1 MAAMNLDEL
10 GPNSFHQLGPNFL
23 RLPRDQWE
31 GSCDFAP
38 EEIPADEY
46 RVRDKLVF
54 SAAMRANFCHSST
67 YPSNPWKVVEQLL
80 HYSDSLRKVVRIV
93 ARYVRGLESGLRKNV
108 NLTIENP
115 VAYTIV
121 AAEPKKYEIETAER
135 LLLLHGMVHT
145 QEAWVAGK
153 LTSLLPSKQGKIIV
167 TRGRLGEKS
176 LQRILGVTAL
186 PILMPESRIAYL
198 YMVYAHC
205 GEFGLVHRGA
215 VSTLARSRRYVW
227 VVKGKDLARRVVR
240 SCAKRSL
247 DRKQLLQQQ
256 MSLIKDEQLTVAPP
270 WTHIALDFAGPVK
283 VKGEVNK
290 RAMLK
295 VWILIY
301 SCRATKAVCL
311 LATPGYSTADF
322 LCRKGRP
329 SSIVSD
335 RG

>member
-10 GPNSFHQLGPNFL
+10 GPDSFHQLGPNFL
-23 RLPRDQWE
+23 RLPRGQWDV
-31 GSCDFAP
+31 SSNFVP

-67 YPSNPWKVVEQLL
+67 YPSNPW
-80 HYSDSLRKVVRIV
+80 KVVRIV

-121 AAEPKKYEIETAER
+121 AAEPKKYELETAER

-215 VSTLARSRRYVW
+215 VSTLARMSVDH
-227 VVKGKDLARRVVR
+227 VEVGKGKNL
-240 SCAKRSL
+240 
-247 DRKQLLQQQ
+247 
-256 MSLIKDEQLTVAPP
+256 
-270 WTHIALDFAGPVK
+270 
-283 VKGEVNK
+283 
-290 RAMLK
+290 
-295 VWILIY
+295 
-301 SCRATKAVCL
+301 
-311 LATPGYSTADF
+311 
-322 LCRKGRP
+322 
-329 SSIVSD
+329 
-335 RG
+335 

>member
-10 GPNSFHQLGPNFL
+10 GPDSFHQLGPNFL

-31 GSCDFAP
+31 VSCDFAP

-115 VAYTIV
+115 VAYTII
-121 AAEPKKYEIETAER
+121 AADPKKYELETAER
-135 LLLLHGMVHT
+135 LLLLHGMVFT

-153 LTSLLPSKQGKIIV
+153 LTSLLPSKERRIIV

-176 LQRILGVTAL
+176 LERILGVTAL

-198 YMVYAHC
+198 YMVYAHS

-227 VVKGKDLARRVVR
+227 IVKGKNLARKVVR
-240 SCAKRSL
+240 SCAKCSL
-247 DRKQLLQQQ
+247 ERKQLLQQQ
-256 MSLIKDEQLTVAPP
+256 MSLIKDEQLQVAPP

-283 VKGEVNK
+283 VKGEVK
-290 RAMLK
+290 RNM
-295 VWILIY
+295 
-301 SCRATKAVCL
+301 
-311 LATPGYSTADF
+311 
-322 LCRKGRP
+322 RP
-329 SSIVSD
+329 W
-335 RG
+335 R